1 MRIDKF
7 LANKGLGSRK
17 DVHRLLKSGVVRV
30 NEVVVTK
37 KEYSITPAVDQITVK
52 GEKISNTL
60 QYYIKFHKPKGYIT
74 AVEDSDPVVMDILP
88 KEFKKM
94 GVFPVGRL
102 DKDTEGLLLLT
113 NDGQWGHR
121 VIHGKKHIPKCYYFE
136 YDGKLTDV
144 GVQRIQEG
152 IILGDGTQCKPA
164 DIRLLVHQAGYITI
178 EEGKYH
184 QVKRMIGAA
193 GGTVLYLK
201 RVSIGPIDLAGIET
215 AGTYQVLS
223 NEEIHCFD

>member
-17 DVHRLLKSGVVRV
+17 DVHKLLKSGVVSV

-37 KEYSITPAVDQITVK
+37 KEHSITPAVDQVTVK
-52 GEKISNTL
+52 GETISNTL

-74 AVEDSDPVVMDILP
+74 AVEDREPVVMDILP

-144 GVQRIQEG
+144 GVQCIQKG
-152 IILGDGTQCKPA
+152 ITLGDGTQCKPA
-164 DIRLLVHQAGYITI
+164 DIRLLAHQAGYITI

-215 AGTYQVLS
+215 AGSYQVLS